1 MLGGNHIS
9 ATTSNMFNDIAEEL
23 YQGPPSTASGVLFTK
38 EDIEK
43 LIGLPVVNF
52 SYYFTAFSYNSIEE
66 GGATYETLEFVG
78 DSVLGFIIAR
88 YLYDTF
94 PGKGEGVLTRLRTKL
109 VSGKFLSKLAI
120 DLGLHDF
127 IIMNQKGLHKGWN
140 KNPRIVED
148 VLEAL
153 IGAIYLD
160 LGIPAARQFFMSALQ
175 KHANMHDIMTDTN
188 YKDRLLKY
196 TRSVELGKPEF
207 VTTYER
213 GGGSPSFVVDVN
225 LNGRKVSEGTGRSR
239 KDAEQNGSRIALQN
253 FGISEE
259 YIT

>member
-1 MLGGNHIS
+1 
-9 ATTSNMFNDIAEEL
+9 MFHTESPEEC
-23 YQGPPSTASGVLFTK
+23 YPGPPSTKSGIMFTK
-38 EDIEK
+38 GDIEK
-43 LIGLPVVNF
+43 LTGLPVVNF

-66 GGATYETLEFVG
+66 GGTTYETLEFVG

-109 VSGKFLSKLAI
+109 VGGKFLSKLAL
-120 DLGLHDF
+120 DLGLDNF

-160 LGIPAARQFFMSALQ
+160 LGIPAARQFFMTALQ
-175 KHANMHDIMTDTN
+175 KHANIHDIMTDTN

-196 TRSVELGKPEF
+196 ARSVDLGKPEF

-213 GGGSPSFVVDVN
+213 GGGSPSFVVDVH
-225 LNGRKVSEGTGRSR
+225 LSGRKVAEGTGRSR
-239 KDAEQNGSRIALQN
+239 KDAEQNGSRTALHN
-253 FGISEE
+253 FGVKEE
-259 YIT
+259 YIS